1 MLFIVEVCEERQVTN
16 NIKVIVTGDL
26 SLTKVGNLSCQVV
39 AETFFFYFL
48 PSFRILMSDSNYVH
62 SLNLITLLC
71 ICSVL

>member
-39 AETFFFYFL
+39 AETFFFIFC
-48 PSFRILMSDSNYVH
+48 R
-62 SLNLITLLC
+62 LLEF
-71 ICSVL
+71 